1 MWDIDGKL
9 LFFQYGCIF
18 TEFNRIFM
26 KATLIFPLVNL
37 EKAVSFCY
45 TIRDICHVFIC
56 HVFTCIWY
64 DKCYNTRYIG
74 RGDQI
79 IAILTSGVL

>member
-1 MWDIDGKL
+1 MWNIDGKL

-37 EKAVSFCY
+37 EKAVASVASATQY
-45 TIRDICHVFIC
+45 VIYVMYSYVMYSPAYGMINVTIL
-56 HVFTCIWY
+56 
-64 DKCYNTRYIG
+64 G
-74 RGDQI
+74 
-79 IAILTSGVL
+79 ILGEEIR